1 MFQVPNSSAIDA
13 AATGGGPG
21 TVVLPSIVT
30 GQPQSIVT
38 YATNLA
44 QQVAKLAALFQ
55 DVDRARQ
62 ELRKVWSAGSA
73 SDNAVEKLVKSAEA
87 FKKISDAV
95 EKVITELT
103 SSAEL
108 IKIVQAA
115 YQAVVRMVNPVV
127 AALLSNPYTQGAA
140 RALASSTTAALKG
153 FVTSVRTA
161 LDTIGLVKLVA
172 AIAALVTVA
181 REIHGLLS
189 GTPAA
194 TAAPAAPPPGTTTP
208 AVTTPGVTAP
218 AVTAPAVTA
227 PAVTAPGVAAPGV
240 AAPGVAAPGV
250 TAPAVPAPGGTAPT
264 GTAPTGTAPGRGPGA
279 NVWIAVDP
287 RTGLRVCGNSA
298 NP

>member
-1 MFQVPNSSAIDA
+1 VFQVPNSSAIDA

-21 TVVLPSIVT
+21 TVVLPSIIT
-30 GQPQSIVT
+30 GQPQAIVT

-44 QQVAKLAALFQ
+44 QQVARLAALFQ

-103 SSAEL
+103 SSAEI

-127 AALLSNPYTQGAA
+127 AALMSNPYTQGAA

-153 FVTSVRTA
+153 FVTTVRTA

-172 AIAALVTVA
+172 AIASLVTVA
-181 REIHGLLS
+181 REIQGLLS

-194 TAAPAAPPPGTTTP
+194 PATPP
-208 AVTTPGVTAP
+208 
-218 AVTAPAVTA
+218 
-227 PAVTAPGVAAPGV
+227 PAVTAPGVSTPGV
-240 AAPGVAAPGV
+240 S
-250 TAPAVPAPGGTAPT
+250 TPGGTAPI
-264 GTAPTGTAPGRGPGA
+264 GTAPGWGPGS